1 MAEKTLFL
9 AWHDTGENRLWYP
22 VGRLDADPE
31 SSRYRFR
38 YTGGAKRAQKEAR
51 FPLVVGF
58 PAIDRDYNSEELF
71 PLFQNRVM
79 SPARPDFQSY
89 LESLG
94 YDGAA
99 EPVEILAVNGGRRR
113 TDSYEVFPKLE
124 KQPDGGFTSRFL
136 LHGSRHV
143 NRDSQQ
149 RLQRLRTDEELFIAL
164 ELTNPV
170 TQLAVQVQTCDNYV
184 LGWAPHYLVN
194 DLVASMADSPGE
206 YEAKAVRIHTD
217 AHSSAPTLLV
227 ELSSRWVRYEP
238 MSGPDYQPLVA

>member
-22 VGRLDADPE
+22 VARLDADPE

-51 FPLVVGF
+51 FPLITGF
-58 PAIDRDYNSEELF
+58 PAVDKDYRSEELF

-89 LESLG
+89 LETLG
-94 YDGAA
+94 YDGTA
-99 EPVEILAVNGGRRR
+99 EPVEILAVNGGLRR
-113 TDSYEVFPKLE
+113 TDSFEVFPKLV
-124 KQPDGGFTSRFL
+124 KQPDGGFTCRFL
-136 LHGSRHV
+136 LHGSRHLNPAAQ
-143 NRDSQQ
+143 NRLSS
-149 RLQRLRTDEELFIAL
+149 LDEGEKLFIAL

-170 TQLAVQVQTCDNYV
+170 TQLAVQIQTHDNYI

-194 DLVASMADSPGE
+194 DLVAAMADSPGE
-206 YEAKAVRIHTD
+206 YEAKAIRIHRD
-217 AHSSAPTLLV
+217 AHSPRPTLLV
-227 ELSSRWVRYEP
+227 ELSSHWDCYEP

>member
-31 SSRYRFR
+31 SSYYRFR

-51 FPLVVGF
+51 FTLIVGF
-58 PAIDRDYNSEELF
+58 PAVDKDYRSEELF

-89 LESLG
+89 LETLG
-94 YDGAA
+94 YVGTA
-99 EPVEILAVNGGRRR
+99 EPIEILAVNGGVRR
-113 TDSYEVFPKLE
+113 TDNYEVFPKLE

-136 LHGSRHV
+136 LHGGRHV
-143 NRDSQQ
+143 NRDSQE
-149 RLQRLRTDEELFIAL
+149 RLKRVKQGEELFIAL

-170 TQLAVQVQTCDNYV
+170 TQLAVQIQTRDNYI

-194 DLVASMADSPGE
+194 DLVAAMADSPSE
-206 YEAKAVRIHTD
+206 YKARAVRIHRD
-217 AHSSAPTLLV
+217 DHSPRPTLLV
-227 ELSSRWVRYEP
+227 ELSSRWDSYEP
-238 MSGPDYQPLVA
+238 MSGPDYQPLVD